1 MSFPG
6 FLTLIDFE
14 ATSKYPHTARATE
27 IGLIALDENLNEV
40 ARYATVM
47 RPPVAIDPIAQK
59 IMNLS
64 TEEIN
69 ATHTFKDYWPDIYPF
84 INNRVL
90 VAHNAEYDL
99 GVLTNELR
107 AIDINANLASLC
119 TLQMAFRTLAG
130 VTKNQKLGTIAEH
143 FGISFDAHQ
152 ALDDAEVAGKILKE
166 MLARTPAEYMAIGRA
181 IDLVHEIPAPTYL
194 AKPATPRQI
203 RTNPYAGEVLASPKP
218 VESSERVLSDSQIE
232 KLAHDMIAK
241 GRTQV
246 CLTGEPSMGKPQ
258 FSRDLEEVGFTYT
271 VGDIR
276 KTKTAFFVIGVR
288 ETGLGKIH
296 DAQAFNIPT
305 FTDSDYIALLD
316 QLRAIKGVAPAPKS
330 AKAATIEKILQSD
343 KNIKRAKEV
352 STPNDDFESFLAGE
366 ATDTPEPRLADND
379 IEDPQALSIPID
391 LEINADMQKAIDL
404 AQAGKSFFL
413 TGNAGTGKSTILA
426 YLRKYIL
433 DENTAVCAP
442 TGVAAIN
449 VRGVTIH
456 NFFSFGIDVTFEH
469 VKSED
474 YFPRNR
480 DAMRALKTL
489 VIDEISMVRADMLD
503 YVDQALRRFGPNKNK
518 PFGGVQVILI
528 GDLAQIAPIVAK
540 QDERDFLNSH
550 YRSEFFFDSYAM
562 QDLDFQTVSLSKI
575 YRQTDIDFIDTL
587 NAVRLNQMEEH
598 HYDFLHELVDE
609 DFIPEKDDFYITLTS
624 TNKKAE
630 EINANKL
637 QELTTKLHRN
647 RAWVNGKFRE
657 KDFPTLQDLEFKV
670 GAQIMMVNNDPERRW
685 ANGTLARITEINI
698 SGNRSDSHIKIVVM
712 GNESNEFEVRPHRW
726 DVLSPGFDGSRLTY
740 EPAGTF
746 SQYPFTLAWAVT
758 IHKSQGKTFDRVIL
772 DLSRKVFAPGQLYVA
787 LSRCRGSEGLV
798 LHKPVTPDQ
807 VITHPRVVEFMNENS
822 A

>member
-14 ATSKYPHTARATE
+14 ATSKFANTARATE
-27 IGLIALDENLNEV
+27 IGLIALDGNLNEIS
-40 ARYATVM
+40 RYSTVI
-47 RPPVAIDPIAQK
+47 RPPVSIDPKAQEV
-59 IMNLS
+59 MNLS
-64 TEEIN
+64 TEEIEN
-69 ATHTFKDYWPDIYPF
+69 AHAFSDYWPDIYPY

-90 VAHNAEYDL
+90 VAHNTDYDL
-99 GVLTNELR
+99 GVLKNELR
-107 AIDINANLASLC
+107 AININAQIASVC
-119 TLQMAFRTLAG
+119 TLQMAIRTLKDE
-130 VTKNQKLGTIAEH
+130 TKNQKLGTIADY

-166 MLARTPAEYMAIGRA
+166 MLTRAPEEYLQLGRA
-181 IDLVHEIPAPTYL
+181 IDLVYEPPFPSYL
-194 AKPATPRQI
+194 AKSAKPRTI
-203 RTNPYAGEVLASPKP
+203 GSGFKKSRSSASAAPKQNKR
-218 VESSERVLSDSQIE
+218 ELSDQKIEELAQQI
-232 KLAHDMIAK
+232 INS

-258 FSRDLEEVGFTYT
+258 FSRDLEEVGFVYT

-296 DAQAFNIPT
+296 DAQQFNIPS
-305 FTDSDYIALLD
+305 FSDADYIALLNA
-316 QLRAIKGVAPAPKS
+316 LRAIKGVDS
-330 AKAATIEKILQSD
+330 QSEPEI
-343 KNIKRAKEV
+343 N
-352 STPNDDFESFLAGE
+352 NDFESFLASPTVE
-366 ATDTPEPRLADND
+366 ISESRLADND

-391 LEINADMQKAIDL
+391 LEINPEMQQAIDL
-404 AQAGKSFFL
+404 ARSGKSFFL

-456 NFFSFGIDVTFEH
+456 NFFSFGIDVTFET
-469 VKSED
+469 VNGED
-474 YFPRNR
+474 YFPRNAQ
-480 DAMRALKTL
+480 AMRALKTL

-503 YVDQALRRFGPNKNK
+503 YVDQALRRFGPNRNK

-540 QDERDFLNSH
+540 QEERDFINSH

-562 QDLDFQTVSLSKI
+562 QDLDFRTVSLAKI
-575 YRQTDIDFIDTL
+575 YRQTDTAFIDTL
-587 NAVRLNQMEEH
+587 NAVRLNQMEEQH
-598 HYDFLHELVDE
+598 FEFLHELVDPNFVP
-609 DFIPEKDDFYITLTS
+609 DNDDFYITLTS

-630 EINANKL
+630 EINANRL
-637 QELTTKLHRN
+637 QNLKSKTHRN
-647 RAWVNGKFRE
+647 RAWINGKFRE
-657 KDFPTLQDLEFKV
+657 RDFPTLEDLEFKV

-685 ANGTLARITEINI
+685 ANGTLARITAINI
-698 SGNRSDSHIKIVVM
+698 TSNRSESHVKIKVM
-712 GNESNEFEVRPHRW
+712 GNESDEFEVRPHRW
-726 DVLSPGFDGSRLTY
+726 DVLSAGFDGSKLTY

-758 IHKSQGKTFDRVIL
+758 IHKSQGKTFERVIL

-798 LHKPVTPDQ
+798 LHQQITPDQ
-807 VITHPRVVEFMNENS
+807 VITHPRVVEFMNGMD
-822 A
+822 

>member
-1 MSFPG
+1 MSIPG

-69 ATHTFKDYWPDIYPF
+69 STHTFKDYWPDIYPF

-90 VAHNAEYDL
+90 IAHNAEYDL

-107 AIDINANLASLC
+107 AIDLNTQLASLC
-119 TLQMAFRTLAG
+119 TLQMATRTLTG
-130 VTKNQKLGTIAEH
+130 ITKNLKLGTIAAH
-143 FGISFDAHQ
+143 FGITFDAHQ
-152 ALDDAEVAGKILKE
+152 ALDDAEVAGKIFKH
-166 MLARTPAEYMAIGRA
+166 MLALDPTEYLALGRA
-181 IDLVHEIPAPTYL
+181 IDLVYEIPVPTYI
-194 AKPATPRQI
+194 AKPATPRI
-203 RTNPYAGEVLASPKP
+203 VKSNPY
-218 VESSERVLSDSQIE
+218 
-232 KLAHDMIAK
+232 
-241 GRTQV
+241 
-246 CLTGEPSMGKPQ
+246 TGEGVTPS
-258 FSRDLEEVGFTYT
+258 
-271 VGDIR
+271 
-276 KTKTAFFVIGVR
+276 
-288 ETGLGKIH
+288 
-296 DAQAFNIPT
+296 
-305 FTDSDYIALLD
+305 
-316 QLRAIKGVAPAPKS
+316 PKS
-330 AKAATIEKILQSD
+330 AKAATIEKLLKSD
-343 KNIKRAKEV
+343 KNIKRATSV
-352 STPNDDFESFLAGE
+352 STSNNDFESFLAGE
-366 ATDTPEPRLADND
+366 ATETPEPRLADND
-379 IEDPQALSIPID
+379 IEDPQALTIPID
-391 LEINADMQKAIDL
+391 LEINPDMQMAIDL

-469 VKSED
+469 VKGEN
-474 YFPRNR
+474 YFARNAA
-480 DAMRALKTL
+480 AMRVLKTL

-503 YVDQALRRFGPNKNK
+503 YVDQALRRFGPHKDQ

-540 QDERDFLNSH
+540 QEEREFLASH

-575 YRQTDIDFIDTL
+575 YRQTDTDFIDTL

-609 DFIPEKDDFYITLTS
+609 SFVPDKDDFYITLTS

-647 RAWVNGKFRE
+647 RAWVNGSFRE

-670 GAQIMMVNNDPERRW
+670 GSQIMMVTNDPERRW
-685 ANGTLARITEINI
+685 ANGTLARITEVNI

-712 GNESNEFEVRPHRW
+712 GNESNEYEVRPHRW

-807 VITHPRVVEFMNENS
+807 VITHTRVVEFMNGMD
-822 A
+822 

>member
-1 MSFPG
+1 MSIPG

-69 ATHTFKDYWPDIYPF
+69 STHTFMDYWPDIYPF

-90 VAHNAEYDL
+90 IAHNAEYDL
-99 GVLTNELR
+99 GVLKNELS
-107 AIDINANLASLC
+107 AIDINANIPSIC

-130 VTKNQKLGTIAEH
+130 ITKNQKLGTIAEH
-143 FGISFDAHQ
+143 FGITFDAHQ
-152 ALDDAEVAGKILKE
+152 ALDDAEVAGKIFKE
-166 MLARTPAEYMAIGRA
+166 MLTRTPAEYMQVGRA
-181 IDLVHEIPAPTYL
+181 IDLVYEIPVPTYI
-194 AKPATPRQI
+194 AKPATPRI
-203 RTNPYAGEVLASPKP
+203 VKSNPYTSEVLGQHIATPSPD
-218 VESSERVLSDSQIE
+218 RTLSDTQITD
-232 KLAHDMIAK
+232 LATQIIAT

-258 FSRDLEEVGFTYT
+258 FSRDLEEIGFNYM

-288 ETGLGKIH
+288 ETGLGKIS
-296 DAQAFNIPT
+296 DAKQFNIPT
-305 FTDSDYIALLD
+305 LTDADYIALLD
-316 QLRAIKGVAPAPKS
+316 HLRAIKGVTPSPKS
-330 AKAATIEKILQSD
+330 AKAATIEKLLKSD
-343 KNIKRAKEV
+343 KNIKRATSV
-352 STPNDDFESFLAGE
+352 ATPNDDFESFLSGDSH
-366 ATDTPEPRLADND
+366 ATADPRLADND
-379 IEDPQALSIPID
+379 IEDPQALTIPID
-391 LEINADMQKAIDL
+391 LEINPDMQKAIDL

-469 VKSED
+469 IQSEN
-474 YFPRNR
+474 YFARNAQ
-480 DAMRALKTL
+480 AMRALKTL

-503 YVDQALRRFGPNKNK
+503 YVDQALRRFGPRKDQ

-540 QDERDFLNSH
+540 QEEREFLASH

-562 QDLDFQTVSLSKI
+562 HDLDFQTVSLSKI
-575 YRQTDIDFIDTL
+575 YRQTDTDFIDTL
-587 NAVRLNQMEEH
+587 NAVRLNQMDQH
-598 HYDFLHELVDE
+598 HYDFLHNLVDP
-609 DFIPEKDDFYITLTS
+609 DFTPSKDDFYITLTS

-657 KDFPTLQDLEFKV
+657 KDFPTLQNLEFKV
-670 GAQIMMVNNDPERRW
+670 GSQIMMVNNDPDRRW
-685 ANGTLARITEINI
+685 ANGTLARITEVNI

-712 GNESNEFEVRPHRW
+712 GNESNEYEVRPHRW

-807 VITHPRVVEFMNENS
+807 VITHPRVVEFMNQEL
-822 A
+822 